1 MLDEALCNARLAVEE
16 RIKLVFRIL
25 LELRLDL
32 LHKLRQLKG
41 SELREARVDRPK
53 EAEVARV
60 GARALRD
67 LRHEFDLR
75 AAPVARLLAG
85 GRNALVDVAR
95 AMPRRVVVLQVA
107 SMLPK
112 YRSKVHQELGHLIT
126 KPLSSEQFCEVN
138 S

>member
-60 GARALRD
+60 GAMISGS
-67 LRHEFDLR
+67 E
-75 AAPVARLLAG
+75 PS
-85 GRNALVDVAR
+85 N
-95 AMPRRVVVLQVA
+95 
-107 SMLPK
+107 
-112 YRSKVHQELGHLIT
+112 LIRI
-126 KPLSSEQFCEVN
+126 E
-138 S
+138 